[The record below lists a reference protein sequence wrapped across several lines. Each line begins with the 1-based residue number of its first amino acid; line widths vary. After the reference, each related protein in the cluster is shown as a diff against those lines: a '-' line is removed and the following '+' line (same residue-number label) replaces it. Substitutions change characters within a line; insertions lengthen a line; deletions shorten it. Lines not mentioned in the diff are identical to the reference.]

1 MSVSTTIDIAKV
13 TVSLA
18 IKAIS
23 LQQESDLNLPRK
35 IYVAQQV
42 LSDLYTEDPTN
53 VDLALLSNYT
63 TAICAGYAFE
73 AQNLLNTGGGGI
85 IINPSTG
92 IASLAAINKDF
103 TVGQSGSLF
112 NQGDVVFTINIGA
125 GSIFQDGTFQV
136 VLDGVVL
143 PRNNNTRIS
152 YTVNY
157 AVGIITVTMNQAAA
171 NGQNYI
177 VTGQYFIS

>member
-1 MSVSTTIDIAKV
+1 MSTSTTLDIAKV
-13 TVSLA
+13 TTSLA
-18 IKAIS
+18 VKAIAI
-23 LQQESDLNLPRK
+23 QEETDLNLPRK
-35 IYVAQQV
+35 IYIAQQA
-42 LSDLYTEDPTN
+42 LSDLYTDDPTSSDI
-53 VDLALLSNYT
+53 DLLANYT

-73 AQNLLNTGGGGI
+73 AQNLLNSGGGGI

-92 IASLAAINKDF
+92 TASLAAINEDF
-103 TVGQSGSLF
+103 TVGESGSLF
-112 NQGDVVFTINIGA
+112 NEGDTVFTIDIGS

-143 PRNNNTRIS
+143 PRNNNTRVS
-152 YTVNY
+152 YTVSY
-157 AVGIITVTMNQAAA
+157 AVGIITVTMNQAAV